1 MSVERIERKGGAVWR
16 VRWRDDQGR
25 ARSKVV
31 GRKRDAEAFDA
42 EVVRR
47 KRTGDLD
54 LLTGGSETLADF
66 AEEWWKLYAVPNL
79 APRTLRSYAG
89 LWDRHV
95 LPRIGSMRLNAITPE
110 VVERYRAEL
119 EADGVGLPTVHRA
132 LVQLQGVLRRAVEWR
147 RIGHNPVKAV
157 QKPKVRRHRQVRPL
171 PPITVERLR
180 VVAAKRRKHGARD
193 AALIA
198 LLAYAG
204 LRPQEAQALRWADV
218 RERTLLVEKAA
229 DGQGGVKTTKTGQ
242 ARTVRLLAPLAA
254 DLAEWRGQCADPS
267 EDALLLP
274 NGSGGIWNDGAWQ
287 TWHRDAWVPACRAI
301 GLEGARPYDL
311 RHSFVSLL
319 IHEGRSV
326 VDVARQAGHSPTM
339 TLDVYAHVFDEF
351 DIAERVSAEDQI
363 AQARRDVSGLC
374 PPGSSDCQGIAPRVP
389 GFPHPSRENAAT
401 EPYNPISLPRIS
413 FITSSV
419 PPPIGPRR
427 ASRTARSMPYSRM

>member
-1 MSVERIERKGGAVWR
+1 MTPKRSMPKSCGGSAPATW
-16 VRWRDDQGR
+16 
-25 ARSKVV
+25 
-31 GRKRDAEAFDA
+31 
-42 EVVRR
+42 
-47 KRTGDLD
+47 D

-95 LPRIGSMRLNAITPE
+95 LPRIGSMRLSAITPE

-147 RIGHNPVKAV
+147 RIGHNPVKSV
-157 QKPKVRRHRQVRPL
+157 KKPKVRRYREVRPL
-171 PPITVERLR
+171 PPLAVERLR
-180 VVAAKRRKHGARD
+180 VAAAGRRRKHGPRD

-198 LLAYAG
+198 VLAYVG
-204 LRPQEAQALRWADV
+204 LRPQEVQALRWADV

-229 DGQGGVKTTKTGQ
+229 DGRGGVKSTKTGQ
-242 ARTVRLLAPLAA
+242 ARTVRLLPPLAV
-254 DLAEWRGQCADPS
+254 DLAEWRLRCGGSVVTTTATTSFCSRTAPAASGTTALGSRGTGTHGIRPAPSRASRTPAPTACAVAS
-267 EDALLLP
+267 IE
-274 NGSGGIWNDGAWQ
+274 N
-287 TWHRDAWVPACRAI
+287 
-301 GLEGARPYDL
+301 ARPYDL

-339 TLDVYAHVFDEF
+339 TLDVYAHVFDGF
-351 DIAERVSAEDQI
+351 DIAEPERVSAEDQI

-374 PPGSSDCQGIAPRVP
+374 PPRSTGTESTAGRSQ
-389 GFPHPSRENAAT
+389 GFPGYRPEKAAI
-401 EPYNPISLPRIS
+401 EGYNPINLPRIS